1 MIEAVS
7 KKRDERVFL
16 VGGIVRD
23 LILGINNKDIDIVV
37 EGDGIKFALE
47 LKDMLGAKKVRIHE
61 KFKTA
66 VVVVHDDLKLDIASS
81 RLEYYEYP
89 TSLPVVEY
97 GNIRDDMYRRDFS
110 INAMALEIDSYNFG
124 KLIDFYGGY
133 DDLVNKKIRTLHNL
147 SFIEDPTRIIRA
159 FRFAARYGFELEKD
173 TEIFLKNAI
182 ADGFLK
188 KISWPRVKQELE
200 ILFSDKNLTRG
211 MEFLNKYKVFGE
223 INPNI
228 KYDLNIERLETLG
241 ELLSFVK
248 IQKWLLVFLIILENL
263 EKKELDLVFKK
274 FNFSNKFIEKY
285 DYGILIREKILEQLE
300 SADKNSDIYR
310 ALNNISM
317 EIIILIYIQNRKETI
332 KLKVENYIYKLSKI
346 KSLVRGEDLLKDGQL
361 PGIEFKEKLNTYFMR
376 QLDMED
382 PSKEKILKVQGGR

>member
-1 MIEAVS
+1 MKE
-7 KKRDERVFL
+7 
-16 VGGIVRD
+16 
-23 LILGINNKDIDIVV
+23 
-37 EGDGIKFALE
+37 
-47 LKDMLGAKKVRIHE
+47 
-61 KFKTA
+61 
-66 VVVVHDDLKLDIASS
+66 
-81 RLEYYEYP
+81 
-89 TSLPVVEY
+89 
-97 GNIRDDMYRRDFS
+97 
-110 INAMALEIDSYNFG
+110 
-124 KLIDFYGGY
+124 
-133 DDLVNKKIRTLHNL
+133 
-147 SFIEDPTRIIRA
+147 
-159 FRFAARYGFELEKD
+159 
-173 TEIFLKNAI
+173 
-182 ADGFLK
+182 
-188 KISWPRVKQELE
+188 
-200 ILFSDKNLTRG
+200 
-211 MEFLNKYKVFGE
+211 
-223 INPNI
+223 
-228 KYDLNIERLETLG
+228 NIERLETLG

-248 IQKWLLVFLIILENL
+248 IHKWLLVFLIILENL